1 MKAEKTKQVGKPADE
16 VIRTAFT
23 NKDVHPLVL
32 NLIMVKEFGPDY
44 LAWEPETC
52 WIEIARTWNSTIS
65 EVKRNK
71 IQAVRMCHTTD
82 QPYERWE
89 AFDIVASG
97 LVGVPPKFDLIQ
109 KPTPHRAAFALEV
122 LAQIKEEAKVS
133 SEVYKYVS
141 ACMLDYG
148 MVYGSGPLEPCNSI
162 MASVLDGHGIS
173 QQESVKKALRKNRKP
188 TFDGNNDSDVQL
200 MKTLSVKDFLEGTS
214 RMLLIQLKKHL
225 P

>member
-1 MKAEKTKQVGKPADE
+1 MIVSKDAPTVQAKESL
-16 VIRTAFT
+16 RTAFT
-23 NKDVHPLVL
+23 NKDAHPLVL
-32 NLIMVKEFGPDY
+32 NLIMIKEFGPEY

-52 WIEIARTWNSTIS
+52 WIEIARTWKSTIS
-65 EVKRNK
+65 EVNKNK
-71 IQAVRMCHTTD
+71 IQAVRTCHTTD
-82 QPYERWE
+82 QPFERWE
-89 AFDIVASG
+89 VFDVVASG

-122 LAQIKEEAKVS
+122 MSQIRDKQSVS
-133 SEVYKYVS
+133 DEVYKYVS

-148 MVYGSGPLEPCNSI
+148 MVYGTGPLEPCNKI
-162 MASVLDGHGIS
+162 VASLMDSHGIS
-173 QQESVKKALRKNRKP
+173 QQESVKGALASNRVP
-188 TFDGNNDSDVQL
+188 TFDGNSDSDTQL